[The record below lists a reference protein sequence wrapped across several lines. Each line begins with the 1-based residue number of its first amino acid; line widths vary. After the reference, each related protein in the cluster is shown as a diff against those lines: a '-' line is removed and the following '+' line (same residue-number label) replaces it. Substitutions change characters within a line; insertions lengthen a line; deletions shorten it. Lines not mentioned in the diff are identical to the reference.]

1 MTPYEERREQNIQPL
16 LDDARNGKWS
26 DIEGAIR
33 QAYTYSRRHT
43 EEMLNAELASLRS
56 ALAAAEKE
64 LAQAKEKI
72 AKRGDLLDRLLV
84 IITQG
89 GKWEYN
95 PTRWTITGADGIEF
109 DTAMDDARLEIQDE
123 FPPPDEPRK
132 PGWEE
137 EWEKR
142 KPC

>member
-1 MTPYEERREQNIQPL
+1 MTTEPWLEVYQRKLREQ
-16 LDDARNGKWS
+16 D
-26 DIEGAIR
+26 
-33 QAYTYSRRHT
+33 
-43 EEMLNAELASLRS
+43 EEIFALRS
-56 ALAAAEKE
+56 TLAAAEKE

-95 PTRWTITGADGIEF
+95 PTRWTITGADDIEF
-109 DTAMDDARLEIQDE
+109 DNAMDDARLEIQDE
-123 FPPPDEPRK
+123 FPPPDELRN

>member
-1 MTPYEERREQNIQPL
+1 VERHRRRDQASVYL
-16 LDDARNGKWS
+16 LSTAHGRN
-26 DIEGAIR
+26 A
-33 QAYTYSRRHT
+33 QRRT
-43 EEMLNAELASLRS
+43 RLSPLRS
-56 ALAAAEKE
+56 RCGGEGTGPGE
-64 LAQAKEKI
+64 EKI